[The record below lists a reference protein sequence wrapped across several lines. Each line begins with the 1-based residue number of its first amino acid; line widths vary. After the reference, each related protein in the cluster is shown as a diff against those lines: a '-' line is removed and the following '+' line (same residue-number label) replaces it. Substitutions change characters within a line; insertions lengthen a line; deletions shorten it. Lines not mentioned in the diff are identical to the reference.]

1 MSNPHQDWNTVII
14 HGKNIVSKN
23 KKTTKKP
30 KSKVNSNTTNDK
42 NMRKLDDEQDS
53 FKHERVSKK
62 VTTAIMQGRMAKKLT
77 QANLAAALSLK
88 VDIIRSYESGKA
100 IPNNLILTK
109 MQKILGVKL
118 TGLNKGTKK

>member
-1 MSNPHQDWNTVII
+1 MDNKDLIRIGLII
-14 HGKNIVSKN
+14 LTGVVLMYLVNMYSKKSTESEGYDNIDLSEDYIDKGDESTTHG
-23 KKTTKKP
+23 T
-30 KSKVNSNTTNDK
+30 
-42 NMRKLDDEQDS
+42 
-53 FKHERVSKK
+53 KK